1 MRNRDNNPT
10 AVMVVFWPLALGVF
24 AFGVL
29 ASAQTRTNPSRSHAG
44 SLTRVTLTGTV
55 GEVIR
60 HACSPAVQA
69 TQKEDS
75 YSRYCA
81 TTDLVLA
88 TKDGFLNVRLG
99 PTKFIRDNHFFFVD
113 GDQLLVIGFL
123 LRTRDRRTVVP
134 LEVIK
139 AKRDLT
145 LRDPN
150 GRPLWGRNSLRAIAP
165 DPAIRPAS
173 KRSETQKPGTS
184 LSRSARTTVAMN
196 LRFEE
201 SKKEKVYAKY
211 AK

>member
-1 MRNRDNNPT
+1 
-10 AVMVVFWPLALGVF
+10 VLWPLAVGVF
-24 AFGVL
+24 AFGAV
-29 ASAQTRTNPSRSHAG
+29 ANAQTRTNPNRSD
-44 SLTRVTLTGTV
+44 SSPTRVTLTGTV
-55 GEVIR
+55 DEVIR

-69 TQKEDS
+69 TQKKDS
-75 YSRYCA
+75 HSRYCA

-113 GDQLLVIGFL
+113 GDQLLVIGL
-123 LRTRDRRTVVP
+123 LLPSRDRRTVVP

-150 GRPLWGRNSLRAIAP
+150 GRPLWGRKSPRAIAP
-165 DPAIRPAS
+165 DPAILPAS
-173 KRSETQKPGTS
+173 KRSETRKPRTS

-196 LRFEE
+196 LRF
-201 SKKEKVYAKY
+201 
-211 AK
+211 